1 MKTRLN
7 TLVKGL
13 FVLAAAAF
21 FVGCQNSTAK
31 DSLTTDNAPSID
43 GGITIAYVEID
54 SLITNYNFW
63 KDVTEAMTKK
73 QEDINLNLSKK
84 QKDLENDIR
93 DFQNKL
99 QHNAFMSETRA
110 QQEQQRIMKKEQDL
124 QQWANKQA
132 QEVAAEAQK
141 NDLAINDAVKSY
153 IEEYNKTHKYTF
165 IFTNAGNS
173 TFLFADKAY
182 DITQDI
188 IDGLNEHYTSKE
200 AVK

>member
-1 MKTRLN
+1 MKTRLTN
-7 TLVKGL
+7 LAKGF
-13 FVLAAAAF
+13 FVLAAAVCFAS
-21 FVGCQNSTAK
+21 CQTSTTAK
-31 DSLTTDNAPSID
+31 DESATDTPSLDGSIR
-43 GGITIAYVEID
+43 IAYVEID

-63 KDVTEAMTKK
+63 QDVTEAMTKK
-73 QEDINLNLSKK
+73 QEDINLSLSKK

-99 QHNAFMSETRA
+99 QHNAFMSESRA
-110 QQEQQRIMKKEQDL
+110 QQEQQRIMKKAQDL

-182 DITQDI
+182 DITDDI
-188 IDGLNEHYTSKE
+188 IKGLNERYSAKE
-200 AVK
+200 ETK